1 MRILKLALA
10 SIAMLLTLNAC
21 SNNMYNVDLRSP
33 VKVVSNNQ
41 SGPRICIADVTDNR
55 VFGGS
60 EAKPEQPS
68 GIVLSP
74 DYKARVYARLKNLIG
89 DHTGA
94 MLVPEGKTIASL
106 VKDILTQALTED
118 GFTVVENAD
127 LNDPSTITMAVSV
140 KNFWS
145 WTSMD
150 KVNSDIISDI
160 ELDVYTQTNNGQQH
174 INLKNRQTRKVLT
187 DTRTLYKTTTEASLA
202 NIYHLAC
209 EKFKN
214 IR

>member
-1 MRILKLALA
+1 MKLLKTALT
-10 SIAMLLTLNAC
+10 SIVMLLTLNAC
-21 SNNMYNVDLRSP
+21 SNNMYDVGLRTP

-74 DYKARVYARLKNLIG
+74 DYKTRVYARLKNLIG

-94 MLVPEGKTIASL
+94 MLVPKGTTIASL
-106 VKDILTQALTED
+106 IKDILSQALTED

-160 ELDVYTQTNNGQQH
+160 ELDVYTQTANGQQH